1 MKDYSDLLLDTICS
15 VLSHIDDPV
24 LRYDPRVVSCIEV
37 SVRLALS
44 LPQGAPLVL
53 SRYQKCFKLKRS
65 EFRQVV
71 KAMSKVGTMVTYFTL
86 K

>member
-1 MKDYSDLLLDTICS
+1 MRDYQEVLLQTIAD

-65 EFRQVV
+65 EFKQVV
-71 KAMSKVGTMVTYFTL
+71 RAMNQVGTMVTYWTL